1 MKLEKISIQN
11 FRGYKDKITLDLSN
25 FTALVGKNDVGKS
38 TIMDALDIFFHN
50 GKGIIKI
57 DKTDINV
64 VNARNDN
71 NDIVISAFF
80 SDLPTSVILDGNY
93 ATNLK
98 DEYLLNENDCLEI
111 VKTFKNG
118 DSKAAS
124 IKIQLNAFHPTYS
137 ECDSLLQKKNADL
150 KRIVESLNLSCNKTI
165 NAEMRTAI
173 WNHYKDNLACEKK
186 LIDVSAK
193 DGDIKSIWEKLQIY
207 LPHFSLFQSDRKNSD
222 SDDEVQDP
230 LKEAVKQIFAD
241 ETIQHTLSEV
251 AIKVKEKVQEV
262 ANLTLEKLNEMDPEV
277 SNSLHP
283 NIPSVESLKWA
294 DVFKGLSISG
304 DEDISINKRGSGV
317 KRLVLLNFF
326 RAEAERRKR
335 ESQNPSIIYAIEEP
349 ETSQHKNHQIML
361 VNALKQLADEPKT
374 QVIITTHS
382 SDIVKN
388 LNSSNLKMVC
398 RNANGDIEIK
408 PFAANCLPYPSLN
421 EANYNAFG
429 DVSEEFH
436 NELYGYLQAQAISE
450 DAKNEKEVNF
460 DNWLCQRG
468 CQQTKQW
475 VRIYGGQVMPP
486 CPATLQTYV
495 RNYIHHPEN
504 LHNQIY
510 TKDELKDSI
519 EKMVEIAKSLH

>member
-11 FRGYKDKITLDLSN
+11 FRAYKDKITLDLSN
-25 FTALVGKNDVGKS
+25 FTALVGKNDIGKS
-38 TIMDALDIFFHN
+38 TIMDALDIFFNN
-50 GKGIIKI
+50 GKGTIKI
-57 DKTDINV
+57 DKTDVNV
-64 VNARNDN
+64 ANIRNGN
-71 NDIVISAFF
+71 NDVVISAVF

-93 ATNLK
+93 ETNLK
-98 DEYLLNENDCLEI
+98 DEYLLNVNNCLEI

-118 DSKAAS
+118 DSKS
-124 IKIQLNAFHPTYS
+124 TSLKIQINAFHPTNS
-137 ECDSLLQKKNADL
+137 ECDSLLKKKNTDL
-150 KRIVESLNLSCNKTI
+150 KRIVEKLGLSCNKAI
-165 NAEMRTAI
+165 NAEMRIAI
-173 WNHYKDNLACEKK
+173 WNHYKENLACTEK
-186 LIDVSAK
+186 LIDVSEK
-193 DGDIKSIWEKLQIY
+193 DGDIKSIWDKLQIY

-241 ETIQHTLSEV
+241 ETIQQTLSEV
-251 AIKVKEKVQEV
+251 ATKVKEKVQEV
-262 ANLTLEKLNEMDPEV
+262 ANLTLEKLNEMAPEV
-277 SNSLHP
+277 SSSLHP

-294 DVFKGLSISG
+294 EVFKGLSISG

-335 ESQNPSIIYAIEEP
+335 ESHNPSIIYAIEEP

-361 VNALKQLADEPKT
+361 VHALKQLASEPKT

-388 LNSSNLKMVC
+388 LESSNLKMVC
-398 RNANGDIEIK
+398 RDANGNPEIK
-408 PFAANCLPYPSLN
+408 PFAANCLPNPSLN

-429 DVSEEFH
+429 DISEEFH
-436 NELYGYLQAQAISE
+436 NELYGYLQAQAMSE
-450 DAKNEKEVNF
+450 DSKNEKEVNF

-475 VRIYGGQVMPP
+475 VRIYRGQVQPP
-486 CPATLQTYV
+486 CPATIQTYV
-495 RNYIHHPEN
+495 RNCIHHPEN
-504 LHNQIY
+504 PHNQIY
-510 TKDELKDSI
+510 TKEEIKKSI
-519 EKMVEIAKSLH
+519 EKMVEIAKNLP